1 MHDFNYIDGQLY
13 GGRVKVEDIAREVDT
28 PFYLYSYRTLINHY
42 RNFEK
47 ALSGLEHIVC
57 YAYKANSNLAL
68 CKILA
73 EEGCGADV
81 VSGGELSK
89 ALQAGVPPG
98 RIVFNGNGKTAEEMD
113 LALRSDILMFNV
125 DSRPELLLLNEVA
138 GRMGRKARI
147 ALRVNP
153 DIDPQTHPHIA
164 TGLKESKFGFEF
176 SQVIEGYKLAQE
188 LKNIEITGIHMHI
201 GSQIT
206 KVNPFVE
213 ALKKIVNLA
222 GELEKLGIK
231 IEYLNVG
238 GGLGITYSDEEP
250 PPLADYAQS
259 VIPAIKG
266 IGAKGIFE
274 PGRVLMGN
282 AGILITK
289 VLYVKETSSKRFI
302 VVDAGM
308 GDLFRPAFYAAYH
321 EIKPVVELKAE
332 SRKLNADI
340 VGPICESGDFL
351 AKDREIPQV
360 KSGDLLAV
368 FSAGAYGFS
377 MSSNYNSRLRPAEVL
392 VEGDNFKV
400 IRKRETYE
408 DLIRGEETIRHKGT
422 EAQRHKGNT

>member
-13 GGRVKVEDIAREVDT
+13 GERVKVEDIAREVGT
-28 PFYLYSYRTLINHY
+28 PFYLYSYQTLINHY

-47 ALSGLEHIVC
+47 VLSGLEHIVC

-81 VSGGELSK
+81 VSGGELRK
-89 ALQAGVPPG
+89 ALQVGVPPE

-113 LALRSDILMFNV
+113 LALQSGILMFNV
-125 DSRPELLLLNEVA
+125 DSQPELLLLNEVA

-176 SQVIEGYKLAQE
+176 SRVIEGYRLAQD
-188 LKNIEITGIHMHI
+188 LKNIEIVGIHMHI
-201 GSQIT
+201 GSQII
-206 KVNPFVE
+206 KVEPFVE
-213 ALKKIVNLA
+213 ALRKIVNLA
-222 GELEKLGIK
+222 EELEKLGIK
-231 IEYLNVG
+231 IEYVNVG

-250 PPLADYAQS
+250 PPLVDYAQS

-274 PGRVLMGN
+274 PGRVLVGN
-282 AGILITK
+282 AGILVTK
-289 VLYVKETSSKRFI
+289 VLYVKETSSKRFV

-321 EIKPVVELKAE
+321 EIKPVGLKVE
-332 SRKLNADI
+332 SRKLKADI

-351 AKDREIPQV
+351 AKDREIPEV
-360 KSGDLLAV
+360 KSEDLLAV

-392 VEGDNFKV
+392 VKGDNFHIV
-400 IRKRETYE
+400 RKRETYE
-408 DLIRGEETIRHKGT
+408 DLIRGEE
-422 EAQRHKGNT
+422 